1 MKYRGWPEENGH
13 FECNAQATR
22 QFLIKHPFIRLK
34 TLRRFA
40 AQIENMNPK
49 FVNRIAKEVEDI
61 RAAGLYKKERIIESP
76 QGAEILSAGKQVLN
90 FCANNYLGLSS
101 HPRVIAAAHRAIDS
115 RGFGMSSVRFICGT
129 QDIHKELEK
138 KISQFLGT
146 EDTILYAAAFDANGG
161 VFEPLFNEEDAIIS
175 DALNHASII
184 DGVRLCKA
192 QRFRYEHNNMADLE
206 VKLKEAAGARSRIIV
221 TDGSFSMDGTIAQL
235 DRIVELAE
243 KYDAVIMIDECHSS
257 GFLGKTGRGTHE
269 YRGVMGKIDIITGT
283 LGKALGGAS
292 GGFTSGSKDVIE
304 MLRQKSRPYLF
315 SNTLAP
321 SIVGASIAVLDM
333 LTETTE
339 LRDKLEY
346 NTKYFR
352 NKMTEAG
359 FDIKPGDHPIVPI
372 MLYDAVLA
380 QKFATRLLEE
390 GIYVIGFFFPVVPK
404 GQARI
409 RVQLSAAHEQE
420 HLEKAVAAFT
430 KVGRELGVVK

>member
-1 MKYRGWPEENGH
+1 
-13 FECNAQATR
+13 
-22 QFLIKHPFIRLK
+22 
-34 TLRRFA
+34 
-40 AQIENMNPK
+40 MNEK
-49 FVNRIAKEVEDI
+49 FVARIATELAEI
-61 RAAGLYKKERIIESP
+61 ESAGLFKKERIITSE
-76 QGAEILSAGKQVLN
+76 QGPEIVVNGKKVLN

-101 HPRVIAAAHRAIDS
+101 HPDVIKAAHQAIDTH
-115 RGFGMSSVRFICGT
+115 GYGMSSVRFICGT

-138 KISQFLGT
+138 KLADFLGT

-161 VFEPLFNEEDAIIS
+161 VFEPLFGEEDAIIS

-206 VKLKEAAGARSRIIV
+206 AKLKESANCRSRIIV

-235 DRIVELAE
+235 DKICDLADQ
-243 KYDAVIMIDECHSS
+243 YDAIVMIDECHSS

-269 YRGVMGKIDIITGT
+269 YRGVMGRIDIITGT

-292 GGFTSGSKDVIE
+292 GGFTSGRKEIIE
-304 MLRQKSRPYLF
+304 MLRQRSRPYLF
-315 SNTLAP
+315 SNTVAP

-333 LTETTE
+333 LTSATT

-346 NTKYFR
+346 NTNYFR
-352 NKMTEAG
+352 TKMTEAG

-372 MLYDAVLA
+372 MLYDAVIA
-380 QKFATRLLEE
+380 QNFAAKLLDE
-390 GIYVIGFFFPVVPK
+390 GVYVIGFFYPVVAK
-404 GQARI
+404 GLARI

-420 HLEKAVAAFT
+420 HLEKAIAAFT
-430 KVGRELGVVK
+430 KVGKELGVIK